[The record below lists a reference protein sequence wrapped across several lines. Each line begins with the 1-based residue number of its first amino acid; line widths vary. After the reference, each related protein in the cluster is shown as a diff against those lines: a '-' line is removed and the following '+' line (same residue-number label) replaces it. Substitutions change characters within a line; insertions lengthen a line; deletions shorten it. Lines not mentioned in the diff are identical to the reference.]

1 MYRVCGCLPG
11 RPAVSIYKQTDFG
24 ELPPIS
30 KRRDPV
36 TSKIA
41 EFRQDQGK
49 RQKRLSQVLML
60 VGQFP
65 DQTGGEYGELM
76 RAAHTQLPMKVAL
89 DTPAKRISDLLAKGL
104 VEVTGMRN
112 SRDTNQPQRTYQLTG
127 AGQRWFRTQ

>member
-1 MYRVCGCLPG
+1 M
-11 RPAVSIYKQTDFG
+11 SIYKQTDFG

-36 TSKIA
+36 TSKIG

-49 RQKRLSQVLML
+49 RQKRMSQVLML

-76 RAAHTQLPMKVAL
+76 RAAHPQLPMKVAL
-89 DTPAKRISDLLAKGL
+89 DTPAKRISDLLSKNL
-104 VEVTGMRN
+104 VDISGMRN
-112 SRDTNQPQRTYQLTG
+112 SRDTGQPQRTYRLSP
-127 AGQRWFRTQ
+127 AGERWFRSQ